1 MGKVDCFVIPGL
13 ETFFLSHD
21 PGHGPHFHVRKRG
34 DWEIRI
40 MIRSCTEG
48 FLDYEVKF
56 DLTKKGVSGKEKALI
71 LQAVLTHREALLRE
85 WEQKVS
91 RP

>member
-1 MGKVDCFVIPGL
+1 MGKVGCFKIPGFEL
-13 ETFFLSHD
+13 FFLSHD
-21 PGHGPHFHVRKRG
+21 PGHGPHFHVRKKG
-34 DWEIRI
+34 HWEIRI
-40 MIRSCTEG
+40 LIRLCTEG
-48 FLDYEVKF
+48 FLAYEVKYDF
-56 DLTKKGVSGKEKALI
+56 TKKGVSGKEKALI